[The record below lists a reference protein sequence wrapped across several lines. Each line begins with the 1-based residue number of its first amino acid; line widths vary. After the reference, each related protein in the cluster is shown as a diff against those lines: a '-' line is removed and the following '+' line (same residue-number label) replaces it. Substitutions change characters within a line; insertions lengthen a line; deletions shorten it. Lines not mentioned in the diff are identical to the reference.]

1 MATNKP
7 RGHVV
12 RHSRRVTSSVQKSSP
27 RAARHTDNFNEAMN
41 RWLAE
46 SVLHEYDDTESG
58 KQDIRYKL
66 LTDGKVPRKLY
77 APCGE
82 IGCSFCDAE
91 DE

>member
-1 MATNKP
+1 
-7 RGHVV
+7 
-12 RHSRRVTSSVQKSSP
+12 
-27 RAARHTDNFNEAMN
+27 MN